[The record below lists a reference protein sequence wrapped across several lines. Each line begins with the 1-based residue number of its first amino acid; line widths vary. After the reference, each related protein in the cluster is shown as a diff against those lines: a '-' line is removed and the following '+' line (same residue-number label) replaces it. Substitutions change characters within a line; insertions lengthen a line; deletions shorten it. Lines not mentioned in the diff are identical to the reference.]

1 LKGALVET
9 NPVADWQPMS
19 TAPLGQPLQL
29 AQVYPTGLQPL
40 QFPCSRSEHGWTNAV
55 TGSTVAVTPTYWRT
69 VEQTG
74 AAETAARVRINQLL
88 IGVQLARLYD
98 ELLRQPIPPHL
109 SDLLDRL
116 ARHELNGPREASGP
130 EH

>member
-1 LKGALVET
+1 VET
-9 NPVADWQPMS
+9 NRVADWQPIS

-40 QFPCSRSEHGWTNAV
+40 QFPCSRDENGWTNAV
-55 TGSTVAVTPTYWRT
+55 TGSTVAVTPTYWRDWRT

-116 ARHELNGPREASGP
+116 ARHELNVSPEASGP